1 MRQRSKSKIVPV
13 IIIVFFALLFISI
26 IKKPIYNDKTLESNV
41 EETNENSSELLWEL
55 KTSAEV
61 WTTIEVVSTESTGDS
76 YLPSIAVDNAKNIH
90 VAWMD
95 ITDYDGAGTDLDI
108 FYKCWKATSSKW
120 MRTEVVSTESTDD
133 SHQPSIAV
141 DSNGNIHIAW
151 LDVTDYDGAGTDTD
165 IFYKCWKA
173 TSSTW
178 TTTEI
183 VSTESTADSRYSS
196 IAVDSVGNVH
206 IVWEEPTGYVESGE
220 KRDIFYRCWNVSS
233 NIWTTTEVVT
243 TESTNT
249 SYEPSIALDSIGN
262 AHVVWGDSTNYSGSG
277 GEGDIFYKLR
287 NTTSNTWTTTEVVST
302 ESTAGSGEPSI
313 AVDNNGNVHVVWYD
327 HTNYGGSGT
336 DTDIFC
342 KHWNVT
348 SSTWTTTEVVSTE
361 STAGSVEPSIA
372 VDNKGNVHV
381 VWYDLTDYMGSGR
394 EGDIFYKR
402 WNATSSTW
410 TMTEV
415 VSTDSWYYSDHPSI
429 AVDTNKNV
437 HVVWSDYMNYG
448 ESEWDADIFYKKLTF
463 VPNISD
469 NDEEKIPT
477 TIFGYNTVYLM
488 GVVIVALVVG
498 VVKKRSK

>member
-1 MRQRSKSKIVPV
+1 MRQRSKSKIAPV
-13 IIIVFFALLFISI
+13 IVIVFFALLFISI

-76 YLPSIAVDNAKNIH
+76 YLPSIAVDNVGNIH

-108 FYKCWKATSSKW
+108 FYKCWEATSSTW
-120 MRTEVVSTESTDD
+120 MMTEVVSTESTDD

-141 DSNGNIHIAW
+141 DNVGNIHVAW
-151 LDVTDYDGAGTDTD
+151 LDVTDYDEAGTDTD

-178 TTTEI
+178 TTTEV
-183 VSTESTADSRYSS
+183 VSTESTADSRYPS
-196 IAVDSVGNVH
+196 IAVDSVGDVH
-206 IVWEEPTGYVESGE
+206 VVWEELTGYEESGE
-220 KRDIFYRCWNVSS
+220 KRDIFYKRWIANSC
-233 NIWTTTEVVT
+233 IWTTSEIVT

-262 AHVVWGDSTNYSGSG
+262 AYVVWGDSTNYSGSG

-302 ESTAGSGEPSI
+302 ESTTGSGEPSI

-336 DTDIFC
+336 DPDIFY
-342 KHWNVT
+342 KHRNAT

-361 STAGSVEPSIA
+361 STAGSGEPSIT
-372 VDNKGNVHV
+372 VDSMGNAHV
-381 VWYDLTDYMGSGR
+381 TWRDLTDYHGSGR

-415 VSTDSWYYSDHPSI
+415 VSTDSRYDSDHPSI

-437 HVVWSDYMNYG
+437 HIVWSDYMNYD
-448 ESEWDADIFYKKLTF
+448 ESEWDYDIFYKKLAN
-463 VPNISD
+463 VPNVFD
-469 NDEEKIPT
+469 NDEEEIPLI
-477 TIFGYNTVYLM
+477 IFGYAIVYLM
-488 GVVIVALVVG
+488 VVVVVALVVG
-498 VVKKRSK
+498 VIKKRSK